1 MPETL
6 EWIHDIVPGLLPLA
20 RGAGFEVR
28 EAPMLVLGQGRWRTP
43 EPPDGVTVRLLNPG
57 DPALSACGAVQDVGF
72 GNPGTEVGEAGPRE
86 RDVAAVGRSA
96 VELDFLSERI
106 RSGLTQPVIAEDER
120 GVVSAGSH
128 QMVGDVTA
136 ITGVATLPCA
146 RRRGLGAL
154 VTARLAQ
161 DARER
166 GAAVIFIEAESAD
179 VARIYERLGFER
191 VGTAC
196 VAKAP

>member
-1 MPETL
+1 VL
-6 EWIHDIVPGLLPLA
+6 EWIHDVDPGLIAIA
-20 RGAGFEVR
+20 RAAGLQVR
-28 EAPMLVLGQGRWRTP
+28 EAPLLVLGGGRWRTP
-43 EPPDGVTVRLLNPG
+43 DPPDGTTVRLLGPG
-57 DPALSACGAVQDVGF
+57 DPALSAFGAVQDIGF

-86 RDVAAVGRSA
+86 RDIAAVGRSA
-96 VELDFLSERI
+96 VELDYLSERI
-106 RSGLTQPVIAEDER
+106 RTGCTQPAIAEDER
-120 GVVSAGSH
+120 GVVSGGSH
-128 QMVGDVTA
+128 QPAGDVTA

-166 GAAVIFIEAESAD
+166 GAELIFIEAETEA
-179 VARIYERLGFER
+179 VARIYSRLGFER

-196 VAKAP
+196 VAHTP